1 MDGLGIGIELD
12 IFGIG
17 DEGWPL
23 AAEGCP
29 EEQAAAKSAST
40 PTPTAPPE
48 NSMVTSARLCHFAGN
63 FEPSDDLATF
73 RK

>member
-1 MDGLGIGIELD
+1 MCLAPMRGIPPSSDMDGLGIGIELD

-29 EEQAAAKSAST
+29 EEQAAAKSAGT
-40 PTPTAPPE
+40 PTSTAP
-48 NSMVTSARLCHFAGN
+48 
-63 FEPSDDLATF
+63 
-73 RK
+73 RKTAW